1 MDGPGIVYAGLYSI
15 VSKSFFHLVPHFR
28 PDYKQVIDRLFGASI
43 YGWEHDVSHVFEFFS
58 VSLGEPSSR
67 VVPSLQSLQLDSANG
82 RIDGV
87 EPRCETYSTMVVFAV
102 LVSTTISYA
111 ACYIGQ
117 FLVVCGYHSAVTAY
131 GHVLCRIEGEASG
144 FTDGTDPLSFE
155 FSSMRLARI
164 FDQAHASLI
173 RNVMEF
179 IYSRW
184 VSVKVHW
191 HYRPGLGANFCPSL
205 LRTQVYS

>member
-87 EPRCETYSTMVVFAV
+87 EPRCVTYSTMLVFDFIFFI
-102 LVSTTISYA
+102 TFT
-111 ACYIGQ
+111 
-117 FLVVCGYHSAVTAY
+117 FSA
-131 GHVLCRIEGEASG
+131 
-144 FTDGTDPLSFE
+144 F
-155 FSSMRLARI
+155 
-164 FDQAHASLI
+164 
-173 RNVMEF
+173 
-179 IYSRW
+179 
-184 VSVKVHW
+184 
-191 HYRPGLGANFCPSL
+191 
-205 LRTQVYS
+205 